1 MGVFTWSGSI
11 INSITVIEARANFL
25 YKDISGNTPL
35 DVAMTDEIK
44 QFIMNHP
51 WYRRR
56 SLLVTRPMLIMIL
69 IKNIN

>member
-1 MGVFTWSGSI
+1 MGIFAWSGSI

-44 QFIMNHP
+44 HYIINHP

-56 SLLVTRPMLIMIL
+56 PTPVRIPGVTL
-69 IKNIN
+69 K